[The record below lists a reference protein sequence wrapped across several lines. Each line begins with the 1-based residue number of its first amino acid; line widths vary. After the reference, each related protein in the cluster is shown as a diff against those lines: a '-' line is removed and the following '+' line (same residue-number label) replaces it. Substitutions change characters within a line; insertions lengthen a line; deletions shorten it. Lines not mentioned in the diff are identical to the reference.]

1 MIGDVK
7 TRILSHRLAFLGLL
21 VAVSIVWFRLD
32 ILALAEVSLGHE
44 QYSHI
49 LLILPLSACL
59 AFMEAKQSIGAGKSA
74 PKAGLALLAPAALLS
89 WIGGGGAIPLSES
102 TRLSVNILALVLSW
116 FAFVLLLFGTEVF
129 RRFQWPLLVLLLLVP
144 LPEWVLSRLVFAFQV
159 ASAKTTF
166 WLFRLAGIPVTQ
178 NGLVLSLPVLDV
190 EVAQQ
195 CSGIRSTMMLLV
207 TCLTLC
213 YLFLKP
219 GWRRILLVI
228 LVLPI
233 SVLKN
238 GVRIFV
244 LATLGM
250 YVDEAW
256 LNGRLHHQGGIVFFV
271 LGTAMLGF
279 AIWVLRRFDS
289 GRCKQSGIWC
299 LSRDTR

>member
-1 MIGDVK
+1 MIVGVE
-7 TRILSHRLAFLGLL
+7 TRFTSHRLAFLGLL
-21 VAVSIVWFRLD
+21 VAISIVWFLPYV
-32 ILALAEVSLGHE
+32 LAVAEVALRQE

-59 AFMEAKQSIGAGKSA
+59 AFMQAKQGIGEGKAA
-74 PKAGLALLAPAALLS
+74 PKASLAFLAAAALLS
-89 WIGGGGAIPLSES
+89 WIGRGIAIPLSES
-102 TRLSVNILALVLSW
+102 TRLSLNILALVLFW
-116 FAFVLLLFGTEVF
+116 FAFVLLLFGTAVF

-144 LPEWVLSRLVFAFQV
+144 LPELVVSRLVFVFQV

-178 NGLVLSLPVLDV
+178 HGLILSLPMLDV

-207 TCLTLC
+207 TSLTLC

-219 GWRRILLVI
+219 GWRRVLLLI

-233 SVLKN
+233 AVLKN

-256 LNGRLHHQGGIVFFV
+256 LNGRLHHQGGVVFFMV
-271 LGTAMLGF
+271 GTAMVGF
-279 AIWVLRRFDS
+279 AIWVLRRFEL
-289 GRCKQSGIWC
+289 GRRKQAGIWS
-299 LSRDTR
+299 LSRHVR

>member
-1 MIGDVK
+1 MIVGVE
-7 TRILSHRLAFLGLL
+7 TRLASHKLAFLGLL
-21 VAVSIVWFRLD
+21 VAISIVWFWPYV
-32 ILALAEVSLGHE
+32 LAVAEVALRQE

-59 AFMEAKQSIGAGKSA
+59 AFMEAKQGICEGKAA

-89 WIGGGGAIPLSES
+89 WIGRGIAIPLSES
-102 TRLSVNILALVLSW
+102 TRLSLNILALVLFW
-116 FAFVLLLFGTEVF
+116 FAFVLLLFGTAAF

-144 LPEWVLSRLVFAFQV
+144 LPELVVSRLVFVFQV

-178 NGLVLSLPVLDV
+178 HGLILSLPMLDV

-207 TCLTLC
+207 TSLTLC

-219 GWRRILLVI
+219 GWRRVLLLI

-233 SVLKN
+233 AVLKN

-256 LNGRLHHQGGIVFFV
+256 LNGRLHHQGGVVFFMV
-271 LGTAMLGF
+271 GTAMVGF
-279 AIWVLRRFDS
+279 AIWVLRRFEL
-289 GRCKQSGIWC
+289 GRRKQAGIWS
-299 LSRDTR
+299 LSRHVR

>member
-1 MIGDVK
+1 MIVGVE
-7 TRILSHRLAFLGLL
+7 TRFTSHRLAFLGLL
-21 VAVSIVWFRLD
+21 VAISIVWFLPYV
-32 ILALAEVSLGHE
+32 LAVAEVALRQE

-59 AFMEAKQSIGAGKSA
+59 AFMEAKQGICEGKAA

-89 WIGGGGAIPLSES
+89 WIGRGIAIPLSES
-102 TRLSVNILALVLSW
+102 TRLSLNILALVLFW
-116 FAFVLLLFGTEVF
+116 FAFVLLLFGTAVF

-144 LPEWVLSRLVFAFQV
+144 LPELVVSRLVFVFQV

-178 NGLVLSLPVLDV
+178 HGLILSLPMLDV

-207 TCLTLC
+207 TSLTLC

-219 GWRRILLVI
+219 GWRRVLLLI

-233 SVLKN
+233 AVLKN

-256 LNGRLHHQGGIVFFV
+256 LNGRLHHQGGVVFFMV
-271 LGTAMLGF
+271 GTAMVGF
-279 AIWVLRRFDS
+279 AIWVLRRFEL
-289 GRCKQSGIWC
+289 GRRKQAGIWS
-299 LSRDTR
+299 LSRHVR